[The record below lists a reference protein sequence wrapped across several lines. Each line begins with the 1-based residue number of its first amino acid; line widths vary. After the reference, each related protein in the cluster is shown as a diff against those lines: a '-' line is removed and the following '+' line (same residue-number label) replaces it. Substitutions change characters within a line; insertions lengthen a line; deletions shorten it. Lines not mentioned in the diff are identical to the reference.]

1 MLKEP
6 EQALLDIW
14 RSMNFPV
21 LENDVINKW
30 YAAIY
35 YNTEGKQYPH
45 LYIGKATNRFLADET
60 GPISQLQLDF
70 LKPHIGQGTLLERQ
84 TSKDIWVSDIYNII
98 SGPLNFN
105 VTKADKLNFSVS
117 AY

>member
-60 GPISQLQLDF
+60 IP
-70 LKPHIGQGTLLERQ
+70 
-84 TSKDIWVSDIYNII
+84 
-98 SGPLNFN
+98 
-105 VTKADKLNFSVS
+105 NFSITVGFP
-117 AY
+117 